1 MSAVVDHVLH
11 EDELEPVR
19 DDGDTATIRVSFD
32 SSNGCEQLEQR
43 LIRFAPGR
51 SLDRSLERR
60 QEVLFV
66 VSGQGELE
74 LEGARHAL
82 GPNTGVFIASGET
95 YAVDNPGPEDLHLIS
110 VLAPQ
115 DRTVAPG
122 ERKVTVRLADQPE
135 LPASTERTFHYLVNE
150 DAGCVD
156 VTQFLG
162 IVQPSKAPFHSHS
175 YDEVGYVLAG
185 EGFAHVGGRTAPL
198 RAGSCFHL
206 PPNEVHCIENSGSG
220 PMRILA
226 VFHPS
231 GSPANRA
238 YPDNK

>member
-66 VSGQGELE
+66 VSGQGQLE

-82 GPNTGVFIASGET
+82 GPNTGFFIASGET

-122 ERKVTVRLADQPE
+122 DRKVTVRLADQPE
-135 LPASTERTFHYLVNE
+135 LPASTERTFHYLVDE
-150 DAGCVD
+150 D
-156 VTQFLG
+156 
-162 IVQPSKAPFHSHS
+162 
-175 YDEVGYVLAG
+175 
-185 EGFAHVGGRTAPL
+185 
-198 RAGSCFHL
+198 
-206 PPNEVHCIENSGSG
+206 
-220 PMRILA
+220 
-226 VFHPS
+226 
-231 GSPANRA
+231 
-238 YPDNK
+238 